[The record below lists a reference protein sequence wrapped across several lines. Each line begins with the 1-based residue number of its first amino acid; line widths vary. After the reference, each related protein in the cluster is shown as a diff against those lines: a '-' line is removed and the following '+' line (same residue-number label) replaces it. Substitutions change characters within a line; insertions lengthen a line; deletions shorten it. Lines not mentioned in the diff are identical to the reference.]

1 MKKTENQLI
10 TRAVEKCIFVLAG
23 DNGAMT
29 GQGFDPGR
37 VTLHLICAAGR
48 VAEVRVACE
57 RPAVAAALR
66 GRPADKAAALVPL
79 LYSLCGK
86 AQGVAAHL
94 ALAAARGRATPP
106 RADDDVS
113 REIAGEHLWR
123 LLLDWPKLLGLPA
136 DEALFVA
143 ARRRLAT
150 TDYRDWA
157 AAELKPIFDRLLAA
171 LAALPEPAGGTP
183 IRDRVAARIAAAL
196 SPAPGRVA
204 AEAVAPGVGR
214 ATVDTARGPLIHTL
228 RLDGELMAD
237 YAIDAPTDRL
247 FAADSPLVG
256 WLSGLSEAAAR
267 ELAPRAVLALDPC
280 VPFDVAQGGPY
291 EVVFQAG

>member
-1 MKKTENQLI
+1 
-10 TRAVEKCIFVLAG
+10 
-23 DNGAMT
+23 MT
-29 GQGFDPGR
+29 QFDPGR
-37 VTLHLICAAGR
+37 VTLRLICAAGR
-48 VAEVRVACE
+48 VAQVQVACE

-66 GRPADKAAALVPL
+66 GQPADKAVALVPL

-86 AQGVAAHL
+86 AQGVAARL
-94 ALAAARGRATPP
+94 ALAAARGQEMPLR
-106 RADDDVS
+106 DDDEVG

-123 LLLDWPKLLGLPA
+123 LLLDWPRLLGLPA

-150 TDYRDWA
+150 TDYPDYRDWA
-157 AAELKPIFDRLLAA
+157 AAELKPAFDRLLAA
-171 LAALPEPAGGTP
+171 LAALPEPADGTP
-183 IRDRVAARIAAAL
+183 VRDRVAARIEAAL
-196 SPAPGRVA
+196 YPAPGRVA

-228 RLDGELMAD
+228 GLDGELVAD

-256 WLSGLSEAAAR
+256 WLVGLTEDAAR

-280 VPFDVAQGGPY
+280 VPFDIAQGGPFDVAQGGPY